1 MHRTFTVEECPTAPI
16 TFCGIA
22 WPQQFFAHVRAANI
36 VPAAEVKFRDHHA
49 YTINDIE
56 RLLAMKSKLGA
67 GGFLTT
73 EKDAI
78 NLGATQNRLQP
89 MAVAS
94 LTITIERPDDL
105 VDAILA
111 RIAEQPPQS

>member
-1 MHRTFTVEECPTAPI
+1 M
-16 TFCGIA
+16 
-22 WPQQFFAHVRAANI
+22 
-36 VPAAEVKFRDHHA
+36 
-49 YTINDIE
+49 
-56 RLLAMKSKLGA
+56 AMKSKLGA

-78 NLGATQNRLQP
+78 NLGAMQNRLQP